1 MNKYFLS
8 STHKKCRRS
17 DHEERRLARQGQG
30 QNSGGKYKEGDDEI
44 KYGEPSVFGGSATQN
59 LASDERPAHEGNWIE
74 EQNS

>member
-1 MNKYFLS
+1 MS

-17 DHEERRLARQGQG
+17 NDEERRLARQGQG
-30 QNSGGKYKEGDDEI
+30 HNRGGKYKEGDDKIE
-44 KYGEPSVFGGSATQN
+44 YGEPSVFGGSATQN